1 MNGINKIRHITC
13 GHKTFGV
20 KWLFEHTATHQLSAT
35 VDTKAARSPRRRF
48 YRDLAKTHDYPIQL
62 GHKMKANCQIEIL

>member
-1 MNGINKIRHITC
+1 MPARKWLSRLRAGFSATC

-35 VDTKAARSPRRRF
+35 VDTNAARSPKRF
-48 YRDLAKTHDYPIQL
+48 IPAKR
-62 GHKMKANCQIEIL
+62 